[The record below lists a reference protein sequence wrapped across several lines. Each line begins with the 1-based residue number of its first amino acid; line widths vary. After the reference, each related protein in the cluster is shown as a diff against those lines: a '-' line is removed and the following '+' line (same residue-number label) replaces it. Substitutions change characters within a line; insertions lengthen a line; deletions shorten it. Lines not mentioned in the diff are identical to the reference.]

1 MLPPNSQKSAKQVV
15 GEAAA
20 ALVEPGMVLGLG
32 TGSTVTFFLDALAE
46 RMQSQE
52 LSLKGVATSTATAD
66 YCEELGLELTTLAD
80 NPELDLVIDGA
91 DEVDS
96 QFRLIKGGGGALL
109 REKIVAAA
117 GRKVV
122 IIVSSE
128 KIVDKLGTTFLL
140 PIEVM
145 PFGYFATLD
154 KVAQHGCQPFLRMT
168 EDDQPFLTDNGNYI
182 LDCKFPQGLDQTEAL
197 HASLSQIPGVA
208 EIGLFIGLCDQ
219 VLEGCADGT
228 LVVHEKNELF

>member
-1 MLPPNSQKSAKQVV
+1 LVV
-15 GEAAA
+15 
-20 ALVEPGMVLGLG
+20 
-32 TGSTVTFFLDALAE
+32 
-46 RMQSQE
+46 
-52 LSLKGVATSTATAD
+52 
-66 YCEELGLELTTLAD
+66 
-80 NPELDLVIDGA
+80 DGA
-91 DEVDS
+91 DEVDG

-122 IIVSSE
+122 IIVSS
-128 KIVDKLGTTFLL
+128 DKLVERLGATFLL

-145 PFGYFATLD
+145 PFGYFATLE
-154 KVAQHGCQPFLRMT
+154 KVARHGCQPFLRMT
-168 EDDQPFLTDNGNYI
+168 EDDEPFLTDNGNYI
-182 LDCKFPQGLDQTEAL
+182 IDCKFPQGLEQIESL